1 MLKKEM
7 KLYAST
13 LVEAGKGLA
22 LAEMLKDEELKEKSI
37 NILNETIDNT
47 LKQLELLCIDC
58 DFKKIEEVL
67 KDGDK
72 EKN

>member
-47 LKQLELLCIDC
+47 LKQLELLCSDC

-72 EKN
+72 